1 VNAEAARRTVTISR
15 SSVGLLGIDTTMSS
29 LQSQKQ
35 QDRRRSAQY
44 HQVTIAALLDRELR
58 RDGARPFLTW
68 YDDATGDRVE
78 LSVATTANWAAKI
91 ANHLVD
97 ELDLQ
102 PGDDVIVDPVL
113 HWSTAVVLLGAWT
126 SGGHVLIGA
135 PATLGFQVDAM
146 GVGLSAVVA
155 NQPDELLM
163 PVKAAA
169 ESALTIGGRTWS
181 HEELGRAAL
190 HGAQMHDVDSST
202 RVLSVL
208 GYDTV
213 DGLDAGL
220 LVPLAAGGSV
230 VLVSNVDGSRLGQKV
245 TTEQVT
251 HTAGVD
257 VKDATRLDGD

>member
-1 VNAEAARRTVTISR
+1 ME
-15 SSVGLLGIDTTMSS
+15 S

-44 HQVTIAALLDRELR
+44 HRVTIPDLLAREAR

-97 ELDLQ
+97 ELDVQ
-102 PGDDVIVDPVL
+102 PGDDVLVDPAM
-113 HWSTAVVLLGAWT
+113 HWTTAVVLLGAWT
-126 SGGHVLIGA
+126 AGGHVLFGDPPTVDFTPDALGMSLSRLVGA
-135 PATLGFQVDAM
+135 
-146 GVGLSAVVA
+146 
-155 NQPDELLM
+155 QPDEVVM
-163 PVKAAA
+163 PVHADA
-169 ESALTIGGRTWS
+169 ESALTIGERTWS
-181 HEELGRAAL
+181 HEELGHAAM
-190 HGAQMHDVDSST
+190 HGAQMHGLDASA

-220 LVPLAAGGSV
+220 LIPLAAGASV
-230 VLVSNVDGSRLGQKV
+230 VLLANPDEARLPELCR
-245 TTEQVT
+245 TERVT

-257 VKDATRLDGD
+257 VSAVVRLDES

>member
-1 VNAEAARRTVTISR
+1 VVVSR
-15 SSVGLLGIDTTMSS
+15 IDTTMSS
-29 LQSQKQ
+29 LQSHSQ
-35 QDRRRSAQY
+35 QDRRKSAQY
-44 HQVTIAALLDRELR
+44 HRVTIAALLGRELR

-68 YDDATGDRVE
+68 YDGLAGDRVE

-102 PGDDVIVDPVL
+102 PGDNVTVDPSL

-126 SGGHVLIGA
+126 AGAHVGLGG
-135 PATLGFQVDAM
+135 PPTLEFAVDAM
-146 GVGLSAVVA
+146 GLGLSRLVA
-155 NQPDELLM
+155 NQPDEVLM
-163 PVKAAA
+163 PVDVAA
-169 ESALTIGGRTWS
+169 ESALTVGARTWS
-181 HEELGRAAL
+181 HEELGQAAV
-190 HGAQMHDVDSST
+190 HGAQMHGLDAST

-230 VLVSNVDGSRLGQKV
+230 VAVSNVDDRRI
-245 TTEQVT
+245 TELCATERVT
-251 HTAGVD
+251 HTAGID
-257 VKDATRLDGD
+257 VTGMVRLDG

>member
-1 VNAEAARRTVTISR
+1 MTNSR
-15 SSVGLLGIDTTMSS
+15 VLTADVKEIDTTMSS

-35 QDRRRSAQY
+35 QDRRKSEQY
-44 HQVTIAALLDRELR
+44 HRVTITSLLSRELR

-102 PGDDVIVDPVL
+102 PGDHMTVGSAL
-113 HWSTAVVLLGAWT
+113 HWTTAVVLLGGWSAGAHVT
-126 SGGHVLIGA
+126 FGG
-135 PATLGFQVDAM
+135 PPTLDFVIDPM
-146 GVGLSAVVA
+146 GLGLSQLVGS
-155 NQPDELLM
+155 QPDEIVV
-163 PVKAAA
+163 PVTVSD
-169 ESALTIGGRTWS
+169 EPALTIGERTWS
-181 HEELGRAAL
+181 HDELGHAAL
-190 HGAQMHDVDSST
+190 HGAQMHGLDATS

-220 LVPLAAGGSV
+220 LVPLAAGASV
-230 VLVSNVDGSRLGQKV
+230 VLVANVDDSQRAAKV
-245 TTEQVT
+245 ATEKVT
-251 HTAGVD
+251 HTAGISAPG
-257 VKDATRLDGD
+257 ATRVDSE

>member
-1 VNAEAARRTVTISR
+1 ME
-15 SSVGLLGIDTTMSS
+15 S

-44 HQVTIAALLDRELR
+44 HRVTISDLLAREAR

-68 YDDATGDRVE
+68 YDESTGDRVE

-102 PGDDVIVDPVL
+102 PGDEVTVNPSL

-126 SGGHVLIGA
+126 AGGHVLFGGPPTVEFA
-135 PATLGFQVDAM
+135 VDAM
-146 GVGLSAVVA
+146 GLGLSRLVA
-155 NQPDELLM
+155 AQPDEVIM
-163 PVKAAA
+163 PVEASS
-169 ESALTIGGRTWS
+169 ESALTIGTRTWS
-181 HEELGRAAL
+181 HEELGDAAV
-190 HGAQMHDVDSST
+190 HGAQMHGLDASS
-202 RVLSVL
+202 RVLSVQ

-220 LVPLAAGGSV
+220 LVPLAAGASAVVIANVNTGS
-230 VLVSNVDGSRLGQKV
+230 LPDLCA
-245 TTEQVT
+245 TERVT

-257 VKDATRLDGD
+257 VAGSVRLA